1 MTVSASTQASPA
13 VRVITARAVGF
24 VLAGV
29 ALFDGAGLVYGG
41 DSAVQ
46 TPSWAVF
53 RAFPGPEAM
62 GLIYI
67 ATALILVYAL
77 ARPGILLAWV
87 LSGGFCLYLVVGGS
101 FIASWAVTDGQIVWP
116 ALSKPWGLAAIWLL
130 VLLAKPISLPAPEA
144 SQHGQE

>member
-1 MTVSASTQASPA
+1 MDAHSTEP
-13 VRVITARAVGF
+13 VRVVTARALGF

-29 ALFDGAGLVYGG
+29 ALYDGSGLVYGG
-41 DSAVQ
+41 DGAVQ

-53 RAFPGPEAM
+53 RAFPGPEVI

-67 ATALILVYAL
+67 ATAVVLIYAM
-77 ARPGILLAWV
+77 ARPGVLLAYV
-87 LSGGFCLYLVVGGS
+87 LSGGMCLYLVVGGS
-101 FIASWAVTDGQIVWP
+101 FIASWVTTGGQIVWP

-144 SQHGQE
+144 SQHGRG

>member
-1 MTVSASTQASPA
+1 M
-13 VRVITARAVGF
+13 RVITARAVGF

-41 DSAVQ
+41 DAAVQ

-53 RAFPGPEAM
+53 RAFPGPEVM

-77 ARPGILLAWV
+77 ARPGVLLAYV
-87 LSGGFCLYLVVGGS
+87 LAGGMCLYVAVAAS
-101 FIASWAVTDGQIVWP
+101 FVASWVVTGGQIVWP
-116 ALSKPWGLAAIWLL
+116 GLSKPLGLAALWLL
-130 VLLAKPISLPAPEA
+130 VLLAKPITLPAPEA
-144 SQHGQE
+144 SQHGRG